1 MINRQI
7 RERGRIH
14 RAWGLDRGE
23 RIIVG
28 RHAERGCGHDNNSGA
43 LVSNENANTRKNRTY
58 AGKGTYVYIVR
69 DRQKK

>member
-28 RHAERGCGHDNNSGA
+28 RHAKRGCGHDNNSGA
-43 LVSNENANTRKNRTY
+43 LVSNENESNEYKE
-58 AGKGTYVYIVR
+58 K
-69 DRQKK
+69 